1 MSSQKTNNNDSC
13 RDLSGRRLSTIREA
27 KKMQEYLESEPER
40 LAAKAEAQ
48 KAKLEALERKLGID
62 PNSKDGESS
71 GSSASEVL
79 AGKKHKLED
88 AEYVEQT
95 KELNEGVKNA
105 VAAAFL
111 KKKKKA
117 KTSHPADEPAAKEI
131 GKATEDK
138 KATAVEADKQ
148 PAKAD
153 VTKIPPPIV
162 TPALS
167 LDAIGA

>member
-1 MSSQKTNNNDSC
+1 
-13 RDLSGRRLSTIREA
+13 
-27 KKMQEYLESEPER
+27 MQEYLESEPER

-62 PNSKDGESS
+62 PNAKNAE
-71 GSSASEVL
+71 GSSSAVPEVL

-117 KTSHPADEPAAKEI
+117 KTSHPADEAAAKES

-138 KATAVEADKQ
+138 KATVVEASTQ
-148 PAKAD
+148 LAKVD